1 MVLAAPAVAHDALPL
16 VTRLATVAA
25 AALWLSAA
33 IAGGA
38 EPPPFESYRAALDRG
53 DTGIVDGRAYIER
66 RKPDEPDLPLKDV
79 ALTLVP
85 YSDMLLVEL
94 EGVKG
99 HARDSLD
106 TYRAAA
112 LRVRRLQEAY
122 EKTVWEAGAAD
133 LVHSS
138 LIGPNGRFSFADV
151 AAGQWVLWAR
161 HEVLRSVAARKPKK
175 GDKESF
181 ALGPKLIGYRTASF
195 WVIPVTVSGG
205 AASTIELT
213 DRNIWFTGVIEET
226 MRQDIAP

>member
-1 MVLAAPAVAHDALPL
+1 MR
-16 VTRLATVAA
+16 RLAIVAA

-38 EPPPFESYRAALDRG
+38 EAPPVESYRAALDRG

-66 RKPDEPDLPLKDV
+66 RKPDGPDLPLKDV

-85 YSDMLLVEL
+85 YSDALMAEL

-99 HARDSLD
+99 HARDSLN

-122 EKTVWEAGAAD
+122 ERTVWEAGAAD
-133 LVHSS
+133 LVQSS
-138 LIGPNGRFSFADV
+138 LIGPNGRFSFSDV
-151 AAGQWVLWAR
+151 AAGQWLLWAR
-161 HEVLRSVAARKPKK
+161 HEALHSVAARKPKK
-175 GDKESF
+175 GDKEIF
-181 ALGPKLIGYRTASF
+181 ALSPRLVGYRAASF
-195 WVIPVTVSGG
+195 WLIPVTVSGG

-213 DRNIWFTGVIEET
+213 DRNVWFTGVIEET

>member
-1 MVLAAPAVAHDALPL
+1 MR
-16 VTRLATVAA
+16 RLAIVAA

-38 EPPPFESYRAALDRG
+38 EAPPVESYRAALDRG

-66 RKPDEPDLPLKDV
+66 RKPDGPDLPLKDV

-85 YSDMLLVEL
+85 YSDGLMAEL

-112 LRVRRLQEAY
+112 HRVRRLQEAY
-122 EKTVWEAGAAD
+122 EKTVWEAGAVD
-133 LVHSS
+133 LVQSGLS
-138 LIGPNGRFSFADV
+138 GPNGRFSFSDV
-151 AAGQWVLWAR
+151 AAGQWLLWAR
-161 HEVLRSVAARKPKK
+161 HEALSAVVARKPKK
-175 GDKESF
+175 GEKEIF
-181 ALGPKLIGYRTASF
+181 ALSPRLVGYRTASF

-205 AASTIELT
+205 AAPTIELT
-213 DRNIWFTGVIEET
+213 DRNVWFTGVIEET
-226 MRQDIAP
+226 MRQDVAR